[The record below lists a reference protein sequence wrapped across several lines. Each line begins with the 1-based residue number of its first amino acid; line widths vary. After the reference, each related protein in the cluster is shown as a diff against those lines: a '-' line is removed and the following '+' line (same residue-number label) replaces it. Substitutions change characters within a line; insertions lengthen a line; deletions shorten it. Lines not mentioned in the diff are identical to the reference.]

1 MEILFAAANNTGGS
15 GCCPVL
21 GLFQSVGVPSEAV
34 GVPAPPVPSE
44 GWLGWVLTEGESVS
58 EGESVAA
65 ARSGT
70 LDRLARVAAAP
81 AVALAAPP
89 TEVPTPPLV
98 CLLGLVLM
106 NA

>member
-44 GWLGWVLTEGESVS
+44 GWTGWTPVKEES
-58 EGESVAA
+58 EAGGGK
-65 ARSGT
+65 ARRASPARPRGGQRSSGDHT
-70 LDRLARVAAAP
+70 MFLC
-81 AVALAAPP
+81 
-89 TEVPTPPLV
+89 V
-98 CLLGLVLM
+98 CLLAVF
-106 NA
+106 